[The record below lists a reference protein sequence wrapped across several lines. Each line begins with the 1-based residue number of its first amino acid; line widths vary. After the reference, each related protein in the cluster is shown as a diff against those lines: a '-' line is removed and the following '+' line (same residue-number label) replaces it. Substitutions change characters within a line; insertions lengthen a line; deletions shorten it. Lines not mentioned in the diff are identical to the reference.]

1 MKLQFIDAKLL
12 QAMFISGA
20 QLLDEK
26 KQIINELNV
35 FPVPDGDTGTNMS
48 LTMLA
53 AAKEVEMSDPQ
64 DVSVVAKSA
73 ASGALRG
80 ARGNS
85 GVILSQLIRGF
96 SKGLLEESVADTVIL
111 ANAFQKGVDTAYKAV
126 MKPKEGTILTVA
138 REVASKALEVCID
151 TEDIE
156 EFLTT
161 VLKHGYDVLSK
172 TPDMLPVL
180 KQAGVVDA
188 GGQGLLT
195 ILEGASRVVIEDLKI
210 EIKKPLKSSQP
221 SAFEALKNFDT
232 ESITFG
238 YCTEFIVNRNP
249 YSSYNED
256 NVKSYLDSIGDSIV
270 VVSDEE
276 YIKVHVHTDNPG
288 LALQEGLKYGSLSNI
303 KIENM
308 REQHSSIFNDEEK
321 TISEPK
327 QQIGFVSIS
336 AGEGI
341 TNIIKSLGVDQVIE
355 GGQTMNPSTED
366 ISLAIKKCN
375 AENVIV
381 LPNNKNIIL
390 AAEQAAEIEEE
401 CKVFVLPSKTIPQG
415 VSAMISYDGRDEEPE
430 IILENMKEAMEQVET
445 AQITIAI
452 RDTVVDDLNI
462 TEGDYLGILDGKIVV
477 HDIDLKNAFMQILKK
492 MKQDAEVLTIYYG
505 EEVDEAIALELK
517 EEAETIFAD
526 ADVELYEGNQP
537 VYHFIISAE

>member
-1 MKLQFIDAKLL
+1 
-12 QAMFISGA
+12 MFISGA
-20 QLLDEK
+20 QLLEEK
-26 KQIINELNV
+26 KQMVNELNV

-53 AAKEVEMSDPQ
+53 AAKEVENTDPKSV
-64 DVSVVAKSA
+64 DVVAKAA

-96 SKGLLEESVADTVIL
+96 ARGLAEESVADTVIL

-138 REVASKALEVCID
+138 REVALKALEVCME

-156 EFLTT
+156 EFMDA
-161 VLKHGYDVLSK
+161 VLKYGYDVLSK

-195 ILEGASRVVIEDLKI
+195 ILEGAARVVIEDLKI
-210 EIKKPLKSSQP
+210 EIKKPDKKPAVS
-221 SAFEALKNFDT
+221 FEALKTFDT

-249 YSSYNED
+249 YVPYKED
-256 NVKSYLDSIGDSIV
+256 NVKSYLESIGDSIV
-270 VVSDEE
+270 LVSDEE

-288 LALQEGLKYGSLSNI
+288 LALQEALKYGSLTNI

-308 REQHSSIFNDEEK
+308 REQHSSILGVDQQKENQ
-321 TISEPK
+321 EPK
-327 QQIGFVSIS
+327 KHIGFVSVS
-336 AGEGI
+336 AGAGI
-341 TNIIKSLGVDQVIE
+341 TKIIKSLGVDEIIE
-355 GGQTMNPSTED
+355 GGQTMNPSAED
-366 ISLAIKKCN
+366 ISLAIKKCH

-390 AAEQAAEIEEE
+390 AAEQAAMIEEE

-415 VSAMISYDGRDEEPE
+415 ISAMISYDGSEEDPE
-430 IILENMKEAMEQVET
+430 VILENMKEAMNQVET
-445 AQITIAI
+445 AQITVAI
-452 RDTVVDDLNI
+452 RDTVVDDMDI
-462 TEGDYLGILDGKIVV
+462 KAGEYLGLLDGKIVV
-477 HDIDLKNAFMQILKK
+477 HDQDMKNTFTELLKK
-492 MKQDAEVLTIYYG
+492 MKQDAEVITIYYG
-505 EEVDEAIALELK
+505 EEVDESLASELS
-517 EEAETIFAD
+517 EEAEALFAD